1 MTYDHL
7 MPIFFQ
13 DVRTSPTFNYTSP
26 PIPTMPLAGGLG
38 LTMQQ
43 VGLIMSFNGIIA
55 LFVQGLLFPLLA
67 SWLGVW
73 RLFVIVTIG
82 HPLAYFIVPYLLL
95 LPTPWLYHGIF
106 TALFIRNVFNIMAY
120 PLLLILIKEACLSPS
135 HLGKINGL
143 AASVGGGC
151 RTVASPVAG
160 LLYGLGAQFRFA
172 PLPWWASAL
181 VALAGAAQL
190 PWIDRV
196 KSKTALVRTAAA
208 WAHDD
213 EPSSS
218 DGRGKA
224 TAAVRVHLTE
234 VCGS

>member
-1 MTYDHL
+1 
-7 MPIFFQ
+7 
-13 DVRTSPTFNYTSP
+13 
-26 PIPTMPLAGGLG
+26 
-38 LTMQQ
+38 MQQ